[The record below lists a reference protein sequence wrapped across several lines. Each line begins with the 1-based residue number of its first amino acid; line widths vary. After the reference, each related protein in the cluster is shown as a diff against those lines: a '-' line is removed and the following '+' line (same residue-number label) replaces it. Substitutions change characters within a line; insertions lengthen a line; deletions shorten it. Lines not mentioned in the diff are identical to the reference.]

1 MTEMIH
7 PTNQNTDETLYCTV
21 HPNRETRLRCNN
33 CNRPMCLDCAV
44 LTPIGYRCREC
55 VRGQQ
60 KVFETALWY
69 DYFVAAV
76 ISGVLAFLG
85 SLVAS
90 RIGFF
95 IIFIGPVVGFVISEA
110 VRRATGKRRSKRLF
124 QVAAGATLV
133 GSLLTALPALLFL
146 LLGASGSG
154 LSALFGLLWPAVY
167 AFLVTSSVYYR
178 LAGIRM
184 R

>member
-1 MTEMIH
+1 MNSSNPENKDI
-7 PTNQNTDETLYCTV
+7 LYCTV

-33 CNRPMCLDCAV
+33 CERPMCLECAV

-69 DYFVAAV
+69 DYVLAA
-76 ISGVLAFLG
+76 IIAGVLAFLG
-85 SLVAS
+85 SLLAS
-90 RIGFF
+90 LIGFF
-95 IIFIGPVVGFVISEA
+95 ILLLAPVAGFIIAEA
-110 VRRATGKRRSKRLF
+110 VRRVTGRRRSKLLF
-124 QVAAGATLV
+124 QIAAGAAAA
-133 GSLLTALPALLFL
+133 GSLIVVLPDLLVL
-146 LLGASGSG
+146 ILSQSAMPLLGLIWKG
-154 LSALFGLLWPAVY
+154 LY
-167 AFLVTSSVYYR
+167 TFLVTSSVYAR

>member
-1 MTEMIH
+1 MTEESQE
-7 PTNQNTDETLYCTV
+7 TQDTLYCTV

-44 LTPIGYRCREC
+44 LTPTGYRCREC

-60 KVFETALWY
+60 KIFETALWY
-69 DYFVAAV
+69 DYVLAAI

-85 SLVAS
+85 SLLANVVS
-90 RIGFF
+90 FF
-95 IIFIGPVVGFVISEA
+95 ILFVAPVVGFVIAEA
-110 VRRATGKRRSKRLF
+110 VRRATGRRRSKLLF
-124 QVAAGATLV
+124 QVTAGAAAAGSLILV
-133 GSLLTALPALLFL
+133 LPALLALLFFSQAGFGS
-146 LLGASGSG
+146 LLGLVWQG
-154 LSALFGLLWPAVY
+154 LY
-167 AFLVTSSVYYR
+167 TFLVTSSVYAR

>member
-7 PTNQNTDETLYCTV
+7 KTDSNTDETLYCTV

-33 CNRPMCLDCAV
+33 CNRPMCLECAV

-60 KVFETALWY
+60 KVFNTATWT
-69 DYFVAAV
+69 DYIIAAGVA
-76 ISGVLAFLG
+76 GVLSFLG
-85 SLVAS
+85 SLIAS
-90 RIGFF
+90 FIGFF
-95 IIFIGPVVGFVISEA
+95 IIFIGPIAGFVIAEA
-110 VRRATGKRRSKRLF
+110 VRRATGKRRSKLLF
-124 QVAAGATLV
+124 QIAAGGTLV
-133 GSLLTALPALLFL
+133 GSLVVLLPRLLALLFFPGQAGLGTL
-146 LLGASGSG
+146 L
-154 LSALFGLLWPAVY
+154 GLLWPGVY

-184 R
+184 H